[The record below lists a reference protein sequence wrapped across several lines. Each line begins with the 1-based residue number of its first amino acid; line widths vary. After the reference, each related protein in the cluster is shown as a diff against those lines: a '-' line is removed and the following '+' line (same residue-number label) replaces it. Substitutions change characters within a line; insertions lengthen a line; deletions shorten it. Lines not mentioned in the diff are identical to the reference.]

1 MSRNNDVFSVL
12 VAQTMLTTAGR
23 SVSELAPKQIG
34 VFNADTN
41 LSLAANSAVPKGF
54 YLAVGV
60 ADKSNPAILGDIVTS
75 AGQFIQQENVKF
87 YQAQEYSAGLP
98 EIVEITNFIA
108 KSDTEYAIKF
118 EFRNQRIYYQQGYNQ
133 FSKTYVVKT
142 SCGTTSVGDPVEL
155 VTKFVE
161 ALNNDGTGMFK
172 AEAIAG
178 GALLTVTTAPTVADN
193 ITVSIGEV
201 DITAAVA
208 ATDTAAQ
215 AATKIAA
222 AINAATTT
230 DAKAV
235 ASGATVQISN
245 IVIGTEVAVDE
256 GTTLAVATVTEGNAV
271 IDLTTIG
278 TGVVPGIRVITN
290 PLAVNEFCSINT
302 TYFKP
307 RETVMIVSLTSG
319 FDCGGIVEVTQDVA
333 YEQGS
338 GYDVKQREYI
348 AGGWN
353 GKPGPYRV
361 SELTGTA
368 SVNPGFRYF
377 ADVDVKY
384 NRINLSY
391 DQSSLGGWQNYLNN
405 LATEIYFPV
414 TTEVEVVKFLTV
426 LEAVLP
432 TGFESQVSKF

>member
-12 VAQTMLTTAGR
+12 VAETTLKTAGK

-41 LSLAANSAVPKGF
+41 LSLASNSTVPKGF

-60 ADKSNPAILGDIVTS
+60 ADKSNPAILGDVVTS
-75 AGQFIQQENVKF
+75 AGQLIQKENVKF
-87 YQAQEYSAGLP
+87 YQAQKYSAGLP
-98 EIVEITNFIA
+98 EIVEISDFTA
-108 KSDTEYAIKF
+108 KPDSEYAIKF
-118 EFRNQRIYYQQGYNQ
+118 EFRNQRIYNQQGYNQ

-142 SCGTTSVGDPVEL
+142 SCGTTSEGDPVEL
-155 VTKFVE
+155 VTKFLE

-172 AEAIAG
+172 AEAISG
-178 GALLTVTTAPTVADN
+178 GTLLTVTTAPTVAGD
-193 ITVSIGEV
+193 ITVSIGDV
-201 DITAAVA
+201 DIAVTVA
-208 ATDTAAQ
+208 ATDTAAE

-245 IVIGTEVAVDE
+245 IVIGTAATVDE
-256 GTTLAVATVTEGNAV
+256 GTTLAVVTATGGNAV
-271 IDLTTIG
+271 IDLATIAE
-278 TGVVPGIRVITN
+278 GVTPGIRVTTN
-290 PLAVNEFCSINT
+290 PLAVNEFCNINT
-302 TYFKP
+302 LYLKP

-319 FDCGGIVEVTQDVA
+319 FDCGGIVEVIQDVV

-338 GYDVKQREYI
+338 GYDVRQREYK

-361 SELTGTA
+361 SELNGVA
-368 SVNPGFRYF
+368 SNGFRYF
-377 ADVDVKY
+377 SDADTKY
-384 NRINLSY
+384 NRVNLTY
-391 DQSSLGGWQNYLNN
+391 DQFSIGGWQEYLNN
-405 LATEIYFPV
+405 LATEVYFPV
-414 TTEVEVVKFLTV
+414 GAEAEVIKFLTV
-426 LEAVLP
+426 LEAMLP
-432 TGFESQVSKF
+432 AGFESQTSKF

>member
-1 MSRNNDVFSVL
+1 MSRNNDVFNVL
-12 VAQTMLTTAGR
+12 VAETTLTTAGQ
-23 SVSELAPKQIG
+23 SVSQLAPKQIG

-41 LSLAANSAVPKGF
+41 LSLAANSAAPKGF

-75 AGQFIQQENVKF
+75 AGQLIQKENVKF
-87 YQAQEYSAGLP
+87 YQAQKYSAGLP
-98 EIVEITNFIA
+98 EIVEITNFTA
-108 KSDTEYAIKF
+108 KPDSEYAIKF
-118 EFRNQRIYYQQGYNQ
+118 EFRNQRIYNQQGYNQ

-142 SCGTTSVGDPVEL
+142 SCGTTSEGDPVEL
-155 VTKFVE
+155 VTKFLE

-178 GALLTVTTAPTVADN
+178 GTLLTVTTAPTVAGD
-193 ITVSIGEV
+193 ITVSIGDV
-201 DITAAVA
+201 DIAVTVA
-208 ATDTAAQ
+208 ATDTAAE
-215 AATKIAA
+215 AATKIAT

-245 IVIGTEVAVDE
+245 IVIGTEATVDE
-256 GTTLAVATVTEGNAV
+256 GTTLAVVTATEGNAV
-271 IDLTTIG
+271 IDLATVAE
-278 TGVVPGIRVITN
+278 GVTPGIRVTTN
-290 PLAVNEFCSINT
+290 PLAVNEFCNINT
-302 TYFKP
+302 LYLKP

-319 FDCGGIVEVTQDVA
+319 FDCGGIVEVIQDVV

-338 GYDVKQREYI
+338 GYDVRQREYK

-361 SELTGTA
+361 SELNGVA
-368 SVNPGFRYF
+368 SSGFRYF
-377 ADVDVKY
+377 SDTDTKY
-384 NRINLSY
+384 NRVNLTY
-391 DQSSLGGWQNYLNN
+391 DQFSIGGWQEYLNN

-414 TTEVEVVKFLTV
+414 TTEVEVIKFLTV
-426 LEAVLP
+426 LEAMLP
-432 TGFESQVSKF
+432 AGFESQVSKF

>member
-1 MSRNNDVFSVL
+1 MSRNNDVFNVL
-12 VAQTMLTTAGR
+12 VAETTLTTAGQ
-23 SVSELAPKQIG
+23 SVSQLAPKQIG

-41 LSLAANSAVPKGF
+41 LSLASNSAVPKGF

-75 AGQFIQQENVKF
+75 AGQLIQKENVKF
-87 YQAQEYSAGLP
+87 YQAQKYSAGLP

-108 KSDTEYAIKF
+108 KSDTEYAIRF
-118 EFRNQRIYYQQGYNQ
+118 EFRNQRIYNQQGYNQ

-142 SCGTTSVGDPVEL
+142 SCGTTPTGDPVEL
-155 VTKFVE
+155 VTKFVK

-178 GALLTVTTAPTVADN
+178 GALLTVTTAPTVAGD
-193 ITVSIGEV
+193 ITVFIGDV
-201 DITAAVA
+201 DIAVTVA
-208 ATDTAAQ
+208 ATDTAAE

-235 ASGATVQISN
+235 ASGTTVQISN
-245 IVIGTEVAVDE
+245 IVIGTEATVDE
-256 GTTLAVATVTEGNAV
+256 GTTLAVVTATEGNAV
-271 IDLTTIG
+271 IDLATIAE
-278 TGVVPGIRVITN
+278 GVTPGIRVTTN

-302 TYFKP
+302 LYLKP

-319 FDCGGIVEVTQDVA
+319 FDCGGIVEVIQDVA

-338 GYDVKQREYI
+338 GYDVRQREYK

-361 SELTGTA
+361 SELNGVA
-368 SVNPGFRYF
+368 SSGFRYF
-377 ADVDVKY
+377 SDTDTKY
-384 NRINLSY
+384 NRVNLTY
-391 DQSSLGGWQNYLNN
+391 DQFSIGGWQEYLNN
-405 LATEIYFPV
+405 LATEVYFPV
-414 TTEVEVVKFLTV
+414 GAEAELKDFLTI
-426 LEAVLP
+426 LEAAIP

>member
-1 MSRNNDVFSVL
+1 MSRNNDVFNVL
-12 VAQTMLTTAGR
+12 VAETTLTTAGK

-41 LSLAANSAVPKGF
+41 LSLASNSTAPKGF

-75 AGQFIQQENVKF
+75 AGQLIQKENVKF
-87 YQAQEYSAGLP
+87 YQAQKYSAGLP
-98 EIVEITNFIA
+98 EIVEITNFTA
-108 KSDTEYAIKF
+108 KPDSEYAIKF
-118 EFRNQRIYYQQGYNQ
+118 EFRNQRIYNQQGYNQ

-142 SCGTTSVGDPVEL
+142 SCGTTSEGDPVEL
-155 VTKFVE
+155 VTKFLE

-178 GALLTVTTAPTVADN
+178 GTLLTVTTAPTVAGD
-193 ITVSIGEV
+193 ITVSIGDV
-201 DITAAVA
+201 DIAVTVA
-208 ATDTAAQ
+208 ATDTAAE

-230 DAKAV
+230 EAKAV

-245 IVIGTEVAVDE
+245 IVIGTEATVDE
-256 GTTLAVATVTEGNAV
+256 GTTLAVVTVTGGNAV
-271 IDLTTIG
+271 IDLATIAE
-278 TGVVPGIRVITN
+278 GVTPGIRVTTN
-290 PLAVNEFCSINT
+290 PLAVNEFCNINIL
-302 TYFKP
+302 YLKP

-319 FDCGGIVEVTQDVA
+319 FDCGGIVEVIQDVV

-338 GYDVKQREYI
+338 GYDVRQREYK

-361 SELTGTA
+361 SELNGVA
-368 SVNPGFRYF
+368 SNGFKYF
-377 ADVDVKY
+377 SDTDTKY
-384 NRINLSY
+384 NRVNLTY
-391 DQSSLGGWQNYLNN
+391 DQFSIGGWQEYLNN
-405 LATEIYFPV
+405 LATEVYFPV
-414 TTEVEVVKFLTV
+414 GAEAELKDFLTI
-426 LEAVLP
+426 LEAAIP

>member
-1 MSRNNDVFSVL
+1 MSRNNDVFNVL
-12 VAQTMLTTAGR
+12 VAETTLKTAGK

-41 LSLAANSAVPKGF
+41 LSLASNSTAPKGF

-75 AGQFIQQENVKF
+75 AGQLIQKENVKF
-87 YQAQEYSAGLP
+87 YQAQKYSAGLP
-98 EIVEITNFIA
+98 EIVEITNFTA
-108 KSDTEYAIKF
+108 KSDSEYAIKF
-118 EFRNQRIYYQQGYNQ
+118 EFRNQRIYNQQGYNQ

-142 SCGTTSVGDPVEL
+142 SCGETSVGDPVEL
-155 VTKFVE
+155 VTKFLE

-193 ITVSIGEV
+193 IAVTIGNVSMIA
-201 DITAAVA
+201 TVA

-215 AATKIAA
+215 TATKIAA
-222 AINAATTT
+222 AINAATTS

-256 GTTLAVATVTEGNAV
+256 GTTAAVVKVTEGNAV
-271 IDLTTIG
+271 VDLATIAE
-278 TGVVPGIRVITN
+278 GVTPGIRVTTN
-290 PLAVNEFCSINT
+290 SLAVNEFCNINT
-302 TYFKP
+302 LYLKP

-319 FDCGGIVEVTQDVA
+319 FDCGGTVEVIQDVA

-338 GYDVKQREYI
+338 GYDVRQREYK

-361 SELTGTA
+361 SELNGVA
-368 SVNPGFRYF
+368 SNGFKYF
-377 ADVDVKY
+377 SDTDTKY
-384 NRINLSY
+384 NRVNLTY
-391 DQSSLGGWQNYLNN
+391 DQFSIGGWQEYLNN

-414 TTEVEVVKFLTV
+414 GTEAGLKDFLAI
-426 LEAVLP
+426 LEAAIP

>member
-1 MSRNNDVFSVL
+1 MSRNNDVFNVL
-12 VAQTMLTTAGR
+12 VAETTLTTAGK

-41 LSLAANSAVPKGF
+41 LSLASNSTAPKGF

-75 AGQFIQQENVKF
+75 AGQLIQKENVKF
-87 YQAQEYSAGLP
+87 YQAQKYSAGLP

-108 KSDTEYAIKF
+108 KSDSEYAIKF
-118 EFRNQRIYYQQGYNQ
+118 EFRNQRIYNQQGYNQ

-142 SCGTTSVGDPVEL
+142 SCGTTSEGDPVEL
-155 VTKFVE
+155 VTKFLE

-178 GALLTVTTAPTVADN
+178 GTLLTVTTAPTVAGD
-193 ITVSIGEV
+193 ITVSIGDV
-201 DITAAVA
+201 DIAVTVA
-208 ATDTAAQ
+208 ATDTAAE

-222 AINAATTT
+222 GINAATTT

-245 IVIGTEVAVDE
+245 IVIGTEATVDE
-256 GTTLAVATVTEGNAV
+256 GTTLAVVTVTGGNAV
-271 IDLTTIG
+271 IDLATIAE
-278 TGVVPGIRVITN
+278 GVTPGIRVTTN
-290 PLAVNEFCSINT
+290 PLAVNEFCNINIL
-302 TYFKP
+302 YLKP

-319 FDCGGIVEVTQDVA
+319 FDCGGIVEVIQDVV

-338 GYDVKQREYI
+338 GYDVRQREYK

-361 SELTGTA
+361 SELNGVA
-368 SVNPGFRYF
+368 SNGFRYF
-377 ADVDVKY
+377 SDTDTKY
-384 NRINLSY
+384 NRVNLTY
-391 DQSSLGGWQNYLNN
+391 DQFSIGGWQEFLNN
-405 LATEIYFPV
+405 LATEVYFPV
-414 TTEVEVVKFLTV
+414 GAEAELKDFLTI
-426 LEAVLP
+426 LEAAIP

>member
-41 LSLAANSAVPKGF
+41 LSLAANSAAPKGF

-178 GALLTVTTAPTVADN
+178 GALLTVTTAPTVAAD

-222 AINAATTT
+222 AINAAITTN
-230 DAKAV
+230 AKAV

-245 IVIGTEVAVDE
+245 IVIGTEVTVEE

-271 IDLTTIG
+271 IDLATIG
-278 TGVVPGIRVITN
+278 TGVVPGIRVTTN

-338 GYDVKQREYI
+338 GYDVRQREYI

-353 GKPGPYRV
+353 GRPGPYRV
-361 SELTGTA
+361 LELTGTA

>member
-12 VAQTMLTTAGR
+12 VAETVLTTAGK

-41 LSLAANSAVPKGF
+41 LSLASNSTAPKGF

-75 AGQFIQQENVKF
+75 AGQLIQKENVKF
-87 YQAQEYSAGLP
+87 YQAQKYSAGLP
-98 EIVEITNFIA
+98 EIVEITNFTA
-108 KSDTEYAIKF
+108 KSDSEYAIKF
-118 EFRNQRIYYQQGYNQ
+118 EFRNQKIYNLQGYNQ

-142 SCGTTSVGDPVEL
+142 SYGTTSAGDPVEL

-178 GALLTVTTAPTVADN
+178 GTLLTVTTAPTVAGD
-193 ITVSIGEV
+193 ITVSIGDV
-201 DITAAVA
+201 DIAVTVA
-208 ATDTAAQ
+208 ATDTAAE

-245 IVIGTEVAVDE
+245 IVIGTEATVDE
-256 GTTLAVATVTEGNAV
+256 GTTLAVVTATEGNAV
-271 IDLTTIG
+271 IDLATIAE
-278 TGVVPGIRVITN
+278 GVTPGIRVTTN

-302 TYFKP
+302 MYFKP

-319 FDCGGIVEVTQDVA
+319 FDCGGIVEVIQDVA
-333 YEQGS
+333 FEQGS
-338 GYDVKQREYI
+338 GYDVRQREYK

-361 SELTGTA
+361 SELNGVA
-368 SVNPGFRYF
+368 SNGFRYF
-377 ADVDVKY
+377 SDTDTKY
-384 NRINLSY
+384 NRVNLTY
-391 DQSSLGGWQNYLNN
+391 DQFSIGGWQEYLNN
-405 LATEIYFPV
+405 LATEVYFPV
-414 TTEVEVVKFLTV
+414 GTEVEVIKFLTV
-426 LEAVLP
+426 LEAMLP

>member
-12 VAQTMLTTAGR
+12 VAETVLTTAGK

-41 LSLAANSAVPKGF
+41 LSLASNSTAPKGF

-75 AGQFIQQENVKF
+75 AGQLIQKENVKF
-87 YQAQEYSAGLP
+87 YQAQKYSAGLP
-98 EIVEITNFIA
+98 EIVEITNFTA
-108 KSDTEYAIKF
+108 KSDSEYAIKF
-118 EFRNQRIYYQQGYNQ
+118 EFRNQKIYNLQGYNQ

-142 SCGTTSVGDPVEL
+142 SCGETSVGDPVEL
-155 VTKFVE
+155 VTKFLE

-178 GALLTVTTAPTVADN
+178 GTLLTVTTAPTVAGD
-193 ITVSIGEV
+193 ITVSIGDV
-201 DITAAVA
+201 DIAVTVA
-208 ATDTAAQ
+208 ATDTAAE

-245 IVIGTEVAVDE
+245 IVIGTEATVDE
-256 GTTLAVATVTEGNAV
+256 GTTLAVVTATEGNAV
-271 IDLTTIG
+271 VDLATIAE
-278 TGVVPGIRVITN
+278 GVTPGIRVTTN
-290 PLAVNEFCSINT
+290 PLAVNEFCNINT
-302 TYFKP
+302 LYFKP

-319 FDCGGIVEVTQDVA
+319 FDCGGIVEVIQDVA

-338 GYDVKQREYI
+338 GYDVRQREYK

-361 SELTGTA
+361 SELNGVA
-368 SVNPGFRYF
+368 SSGFRYF
-377 ADVDVKY
+377 SETTKKY
-384 NRINLSY
+384 HRVNLTY
-391 DQSSLGGWQNYLNN
+391 DLFSIGGWQEFLNN
-405 LATEIYFPV
+405 VATEIYFEEADV
-414 TTEVEVVKFLTV
+414 AGLTDFLGV

-432 TGFESQVSKF
+432 TGFESQISKF

>member
-1 MSRNNDVFSVL
+1 MSRNNDVFNVL
-12 VAQTMLTTAGR
+12 VAETTLKTAGK

-41 LSLAANSAVPKGF
+41 LSLAANSAAPKGF

-75 AGQFIQQENVKF
+75 AGQLIQKENVKF
-87 YQAQEYSAGLP
+87 YQAQKYSAGLP
-98 EIVEITNFIA
+98 EIVEITNFTA
-108 KSDTEYAIKF
+108 KPDSEYAIKF
-118 EFRNQRIYYQQGYNQ
+118 EFRNQRIYNQQGYNQ

-155 VTKFVE
+155 VTKFLE

-178 GALLTVTTAPTVADN
+178 GTLLTVTTAPTVAGG
-193 ITVSIGEV
+193 ITVSIGDV
-201 DITAAVA
+201 DIAVTVA
-208 ATDTAAQ
+208 ATDTAAE

-230 DAKAV
+230 EAKAV

-245 IVIGTEVAVDE
+245 IVMGTEATVDE
-256 GTTLAVATVTEGNAV
+256 GTTLAVVTATGGNAV
-271 IDLTTIG
+271 IDLATIAERV
-278 TGVVPGIRVITN
+278 TPGIRVTTN
-290 PLAVNEFCSINT
+290 PLAVDEFCNINT
-302 TYFKP
+302 LYLKP

-319 FDCGGIVEVTQDVA
+319 FDCGGIVEVIQDAV

-338 GYDVKQREYI
+338 GYDVRQREYK

-361 SELTGTA
+361 SELNGVA
-368 SVNPGFRYF
+368 SNGFRYF
-377 ADVDVKY
+377 SDADTKY
-384 NRINLSY
+384 NRVNLTY
-391 DQSSLGGWQNYLNN
+391 DQFSIGGWQEYLNN
-405 LATEIYFPV
+405 LATEVYFPV
-414 TTEVEVVKFLTV
+414 GTEAGLKDFLAI
-426 LEAVLP
+426 LEAAIP

>member
-1 MSRNNDVFSVL
+1 MSRNNDVFNVL
-12 VAQTMLTTAGR
+12 VAETTLKTAGK

-41 LSLAANSAVPKGF
+41 LSLAANSAAPKGF

-60 ADKSNPAILGDIVTS
+60 ADKSNPAILGDVVTS
-75 AGQFIQQENVKF
+75 AGQLIQKENVKF
-87 YQAQEYSAGLP
+87 YQAQKYSAGLP
-98 EIVEITNFIA
+98 EIVEITNFTA
-108 KSDTEYAIKF
+108 KPDSEYAIKF
-118 EFRNQRIYYQQGYNQ
+118 EFRNQRIYNQQGYNQ

-155 VTKFVE
+155 VTKFLE

-178 GALLTVTTAPTVADN
+178 GTLLTVTTAPTVAGG
-193 ITVSIGEV
+193 ITVSIGDV
-201 DITAAVA
+201 DIAVTVA
-208 ATDTAAQ
+208 ATDTAAE

-230 DAKAV
+230 EAKAV

-245 IVIGTEVAVDE
+245 IVMGTEATVDE
-256 GTTLAVATVTEGNAV
+256 GTTLAVVTATGGNAV
-271 IDLTTIG
+271 IDLATIAERV
-278 TGVVPGIRVITN
+278 TPGIRVTTN
-290 PLAVNEFCSINT
+290 PLAVDEFCNINT
-302 TYFKP
+302 LYLKP

-319 FDCGGIVEVTQDVA
+319 FDCGGIVEVIQDAV

-338 GYDVKQREYI
+338 GYDVRQREYK

-361 SELTGTA
+361 SELNGVA
-368 SVNPGFRYF
+368 SNGFRYF
-377 ADVDVKY
+377 SDADTKY
-384 NRINLSY
+384 NRVNLTY
-391 DQSSLGGWQNYLNN
+391 DQFSIGGWQEYLNN
-405 LATEIYFPV
+405 LATEVYFPV
-414 TTEVEVVKFLTV
+414 GTEAGLKDFLAI
-426 LEAVLP
+426 LEAAIP

>member
-1 MSRNNDVFSVL
+1 MSRNNDVFKVL
-12 VAQTMLTTAGR
+12 VAETMLTTAGQ
-23 SVSELAPKQIG
+23 SVSQLAPKQIG

-41 LSLAANSAVPKGF
+41 LSLASNSAAPKGF

-75 AGQFIQQENVKF
+75 AGQLIQKENVKF
-87 YQAQEYSAGLP
+87 YQAQKYSAGLP
-98 EIVEITNFIA
+98 EIVEITNFTA
-108 KSDTEYAIKF
+108 KSDSEYAIKF
-118 EFRNQRIYYQQGYNQ
+118 EFRNQKIYNLQGYNQ

-142 SCGTTSVGDPVEL
+142 SCGETSVGDPVEL
-155 VTKFVE
+155 VTKFLE

-178 GALLTVTTAPTVADN
+178 GTLLTVTTAPTVAGD
-193 ITVSIGEV
+193 ITVSIGDV
-201 DITAAVA
+201 DIAVTVA
-208 ATDTAAQ
+208 ATDTAAE

-245 IVIGTEVAVDE
+245 IVIGTEATVDE
-256 GTTLAVATVTEGNAV
+256 GTTLAVVTATEGNAV
-271 IDLTTIG
+271 IDLATIAE
-278 TGVVPGIRVITN
+278 GVTPGIRVTTN
-290 PLAVNEFCSINT
+290 PLAVNEFCNINT
-302 TYFKP
+302 LYLKP

-319 FDCGGIVEVTQDVA
+319 FDCGGIVEVIQDVV

-338 GYDVKQREYI
+338 GYDVRQREYK

-361 SELTGTA
+361 SELNGVA
-368 SVNPGFRYF
+368 SSGFRYF
-377 ADVDVKY
+377 SDTDTKY
-384 NRINLSY
+384 NRVNLTY
-391 DQSSLGGWQNYLNN
+391 DQFSIGGWQEYLNN
-405 LATEIYFPV
+405 LATEVYFPV
-414 TTEVEVVKFLTV
+414 GTEAEVIKFLTV
-426 LEAVLP
+426 LEAMLP

>member
-98 EIVEITNFIA
+98 EIVEITNFTA

-178 GALLTVTTAPTVADN
+178 GALLTVTTAPTVAAD
-193 ITVSIGEV
+193 ITVSIGDV
-201 DITAAVA
+201 DIAVTVA

-235 ASGATVQISN
+235 ASGTTVQISN

-278 TGVVPGIRVITN
+278 TGIVPGIRVITN

-319 FDCGGIVEVTQDVA
+319 FDCGGIVEVIQDVA

-338 GYDVKQREYI
+338 GYDVRQREYI

-368 SVNPGFRYF
+368 SVNPGFKYF
-377 ADVDVKY
+377 ADVNVKY

>member
-1 MSRNNDVFSVL
+1 MSRNNDVFNVL
-12 VAQTMLTTAGR
+12 VAETTLTTAGK

-41 LSLAANSAVPKGF
+41 LSLASNSTAPKGF

-75 AGQFIQQENVKF
+75 AGQLIQKENVKF
-87 YQAQEYSAGLP
+87 YQAQKYSAGLP

-108 KSDTEYAIKF
+108 KSDSEYAIKF
-118 EFRNQRIYYQQGYNQ
+118 EFRNQRIYNQQGYNQ

-142 SCGTTSVGDPVEL
+142 SCGTTSEGDPVEL
-155 VTKFVE
+155 VTKFLE

-172 AEAIAG
+172 AEAISG
-178 GALLTVTTAPTVADN
+178 GTLLTVTTAPTVAGD
-193 ITVSIGEV
+193 ITVSIGDV
-201 DITAAVA
+201 DIAVTVA
-208 ATDTAAQ
+208 ATDTAAE

-222 AINAATTT
+222 GINAATTT

-245 IVIGTEVAVDE
+245 IVIGTEATVDE
-256 GTTLAVATVTEGNAV
+256 GTTLAVVTVTGGNAV
-271 IDLTTIG
+271 IDLATIAE
-278 TGVVPGIRVITN
+278 GVTPGIRVTTN
-290 PLAVNEFCSINT
+290 PLAVNEFCNINIL
-302 TYFKP
+302 YLKP

-319 FDCGGIVEVTQDVA
+319 FDCGGIVEVIQDVV

-338 GYDVKQREYI
+338 GYDVRQREYK

-361 SELTGTA
+361 SELNGVA
-368 SVNPGFRYF
+368 SNGFRYF
-377 ADVDVKY
+377 SDTDTKY
-384 NRINLSY
+384 NRVNLTY
-391 DQSSLGGWQNYLNN
+391 DQFSIGGWQEFLNN
-405 LATEIYFPV
+405 LATEVYFPV
-414 TTEVEVVKFLTV
+414 GAEAELKDFLTI
-426 LEAVLP
+426 LEAAIP

>member
-1 MSRNNDVFSVL
+1 MSRNNDVFNVL
-12 VAQTMLTTAGR
+12 VAETTLTTAGQ
-23 SVSELAPKQIG
+23 SVSQLAPKQIG

-41 LSLAANSAVPKGF
+41 LSLASNSAVPKGF

-75 AGQFIQQENVKF
+75 AGQLIQKENVKF
-87 YQAQEYSAGLP
+87 YQAQKYSAGLP

-108 KSDTEYAIKF
+108 KSDTEYAIRF
-118 EFRNQRIYYQQGYNQ
+118 EFRNQRIYNQQGYNQ

-142 SCGTTSVGDPVEL
+142 SCGTTPTGDPVEL
-155 VTKFVE
+155 VTKFVK

-178 GALLTVTTAPTVADN
+178 GALLTVTTAPTVAGD
-193 ITVSIGEV
+193 ITVSIGDV
-201 DITAAVA
+201 DIAVTVA

-215 AATKIAA
+215 TATKIAA
-222 AINAATTT
+222 AINAAVST

-245 IVIGTEVAVDE
+245 IVIGTEATVDE
-256 GTTLAVATVTEGNAV
+256 GTTLAVVTATEGNAV
-271 IDLTTIG
+271 IDLATIAE
-278 TGVVPGIRVITN
+278 GVTPGIRVTTN

-302 TYFKP
+302 LYLKP

-319 FDCGGIVEVTQDVA
+319 FDCGGIVEVIQDVA

-338 GYDVKQREYI
+338 GYDVRQREYK

-361 SELTGTA
+361 SELNGVA
-368 SVNPGFRYF
+368 SSGFRYF
-377 ADVDVKY
+377 SDTDTKY
-384 NRINLSY
+384 NRVNLTY
-391 DQSSLGGWQNYLNN
+391 DQFSIGGWQEYLNN
-405 LATEIYFPV
+405 LATEVYFPV
-414 TTEVEVVKFLTV
+414 GAEAEIIKFLTV
-426 LEAVLP
+426 LEAMLP
-432 TGFESQVSKF
+432 AGFESQISKF

>member
-12 VAQTMLTTAGR
+12 VAETVLTTAGK

-41 LSLAANSAVPKGF
+41 LSLAANSTAPKGF

-75 AGQFIQQENVKF
+75 AGQLIQKENVKF
-87 YQAQEYSAGLP
+87 YQAQKYSAGLP
-98 EIVEITNFIA
+98 EIVEITNFTA
-108 KSDTEYAIKF
+108 KSDSEYAIKF
-118 EFRNQRIYYQQGYNQ
+118 EFRNQKIYNLQGYNQ

-142 SCGTTSVGDPVEL
+142 SCGETSVGDPVEL
-155 VTKFVE
+155 VTKFLE

-178 GALLTVTTAPTVADN
+178 GTLLTVTTAPTVAGD
-193 ITVSIGEV
+193 ITVSIGDV
-201 DITAAVA
+201 DIAVTVA
-208 ATDTAAQ
+208 ATDTAAE

-245 IVIGTEVAVDE
+245 IVIGTEATVDE
-256 GTTLAVATVTEGNAV
+256 GTTLAVVTATEGNAV
-271 IDLTTIG
+271 VDLATIAE
-278 TGVVPGIRVITN
+278 GVTPGIRVTTN
-290 PLAVNEFCSINT
+290 PLAVNEFCNINT
-302 TYFKP
+302 LYLKP

-319 FDCGGIVEVTQDVA
+319 FDCGGIVEVIQDVA
-333 YEQGS
+333 FEQGS
-338 GYDVKQREYI
+338 GYDVRQREYK

-361 SELTGTA
+361 SELNGVA
-368 SVNPGFRYF
+368 SNGFRYF
-377 ADVDVKY
+377 SDTDTKY
-384 NRINLSY
+384 NRVNLTY
-391 DQSSLGGWQNYLNN
+391 DQFSIGGWQEYLNN
-405 LATEIYFPV
+405 LATEVYFPV
-414 TTEVEVVKFLTV
+414 GTEAEVIKFLTV
-426 LEAVLP
+426 LEAMLP

>member
-1 MSRNNDVFSVL
+1 MSRNNDVFNVL
-12 VAQTMLTTAGR
+12 VAETTLTTAGK

-41 LSLAANSAVPKGF
+41 LSLAASSTAPKGF

-75 AGQFIQQENVKF
+75 AGQLIQKENVKF
-87 YQAQEYSAGLP
+87 YQAQKYSAGLP
-98 EIVEITNFIA
+98 EIVEITNFTA
-108 KSDTEYAIKF
+108 KPDSEYAIKF
-118 EFRNQRIYYQQGYNQ
+118 EFRNQRIYNQQGYNQ

-142 SCGTTSVGDPVEL
+142 SCGTTSEGDPVEL
-155 VTKFVE
+155 VTKFLE

-178 GALLTVTTAPTVADN
+178 GTLLTVTTAPTVAGD
-193 ITVSIGEV
+193 ITVSIGDV
-201 DITAAVA
+201 DIAVTVA
-208 ATDTAAQ
+208 ATDTAAE

-222 AINAATTT
+222 GINAATTT

-245 IVIGTEVAVDE
+245 IVIGTEATVDE
-256 GTTLAVATVTEGNAV
+256 GTTLAVVTVTGGNAV
-271 IDLTTIG
+271 IDLATIAE
-278 TGVVPGIRVITN
+278 GVTPGIRVTTN
-290 PLAVNEFCSINT
+290 PLAVNEFCNINT
-302 TYFKP
+302 LYLKP

-319 FDCGGIVEVTQDVA
+319 FDCGGIVEVIQDVV

-338 GYDVKQREYI
+338 GYDVRQREYK

-361 SELTGTA
+361 SELNGVA
-368 SVNPGFRYF
+368 SNGFKYF
-377 ADVDVKY
+377 SDTDTKY
-384 NRINLSY
+384 NRVNLTY
-391 DQSSLGGWQNYLNN
+391 DQFSIGGWQEYLNN

-414 TTEVEVVKFLTV
+414 TTEAEVIKFLTV
-426 LEAVLP
+426 LEAMLP
-432 TGFESQVSKF
+432 AGFESQVSKF